1 MKQIV
6 KKILVAV
13 SGSDSSINASKYAI
27 LFSKSLGVELDD
39 VYVVDTQ
46 SLRDLIATKIFI
58 EEESNEYEKNM
69 VANGN
74 RYLSYVEDLAKSK
87 SLSVKKILKK
97 GNIASMILETSI
109 EEKVDLIIL
118 GGWEINR
125 SKRDLISKSHMDI
138 MMDSK
143 VPVLIAKE
151 EDIENMFK
159 KF

>member
-27 LFSKSLGVELDD
+27 LFSKSLGVELVA

-97 GNIASMILETSI
+97 GNIMILETSI